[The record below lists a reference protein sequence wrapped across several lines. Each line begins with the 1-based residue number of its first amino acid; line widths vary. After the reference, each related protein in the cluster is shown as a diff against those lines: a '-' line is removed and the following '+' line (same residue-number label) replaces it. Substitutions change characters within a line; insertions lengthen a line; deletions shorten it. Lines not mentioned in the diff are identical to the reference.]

1 MHATLPTLQSP
12 HPSLKVKKN
21 LNTNLSK
28 YLKRRQDVEQYIPL
42 RGKHVPHTIH
52 SIINQLN
59 HFVMNDLL
67 LMPSAVAKNNSNR
80 FEYADFEEVVEHPVT
95 KSHVSFLDA
104 NTNSITLDEL
114 KTQCV
119 VPTWA
124 NQELT
129 ISHQDFIEAVH
140 DAAKTFYQGETVNA
154 PDIRVSHIVRGRTPN
169 ALGKRAS
176 ELLECEKT
184 QFYQRMAFAFTL
196 PTVYETIEGQR
207 LELCVGGVRNY
218 NDLNLYRASKSL
230 EKFSV
235 FVGWRVRICS
245 NQVLTGQGVKLSMEV
260 MDLKQLYQQVM
271 ELFNQFNPAK
281 DIHLM
286 QTLSNTYLTETQ
298 FAQIVGRM
306 RLYQALPQGLSRY
319 IPRLLITDSQ
329 INNVCRGY
337 YGNPD
342 FSAGKDGSLSMWN
355 FHNLLT
361 ESNKSSYID
370 TYLKRAVN
378 ATDVAVGINNA
389 LHGDSTYQW
398 FLG

>member
-1 MHATLPTLQSP
+1 MD
-12 HPSLKVKKN
+12 N
-21 LNTNLSK
+21 
-28 YLKRRQDVEQYIPL
+28 
-42 RGKHVPHTIH
+42 
-52 SIINQLN
+52 
-59 HFVMNDLL
+59 LL
-67 LMPSAVAKNNSNR
+67 LMPAAVANNNSNQ
-80 FEYADFEEVVEHPVT
+80 FEYADYEEVIEQPVT
-95 KSHVSFLDA
+95 KSCVSFLDA
-104 NTNSITLDEL
+104 NTNEITLDEL
-114 KTQCV
+114 RTQCV

-129 ISHQDFIEAVH
+129 ISHQDFIDCVH
-140 DAAKTFYQGETVNA
+140 DAAKSFYQGETINSPA
-154 PDIRVSHIVRGRTPN
+154 IRVSHIVRGRTPD

-184 QFYQRMAFAFTL
+184 QFYQRLAFAFTI
-196 PTVYETIEGQR
+196 PTIYETINGQR
-207 LELCVGGVRNY
+207 LELCIGGVRNY
-218 NDLNLYRASKSL
+218 NDLNLYRSSKGM

-245 NQVLTGQGVKLSMEV
+245 NQILTGQGVKLSLEV

-271 ELFNQFNPAK
+271 ELFNGFNPAK

-286 QTLSNTYLTETQ
+286 QQLSNSHLTETQ
-298 FAQIVGRM
+298 FAQVIGRM
-306 RLYQALPQGLSRY
+306 RLYQALPQGLSKR

-337 YGNPD
+337 YQNED
-342 FSAGKDGSLSMWN
+342 FGVQGGSLSLWD

-370 TYLKRAVN
+370 SYLQRAVN
-378 ATDVAVGINNA
+378 ATEVSVGLNNA